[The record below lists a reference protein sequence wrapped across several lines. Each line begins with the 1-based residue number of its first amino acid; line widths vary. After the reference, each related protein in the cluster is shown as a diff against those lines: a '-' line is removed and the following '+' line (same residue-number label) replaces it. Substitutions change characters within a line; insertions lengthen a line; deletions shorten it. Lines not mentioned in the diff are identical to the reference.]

1 VPDRKEEEPRGLAD
15 HLQEYLRE
23 PMLWPVVLVAAA
35 IFVTIGAA
43 TLLAGIVQRSLFAMA
58 ALALLGGMSADQVLR
73 ELRGGGPGVV
83 TALVVGFW
91 VLSGAVAFAV
101 VRVGL
106 F

>member
-1 VPDRKEEEPRGLAD
+1 MSDRKDEQPTRLAD
-15 HLQEYLRE
+15 HLKEYVRE

-35 IFVTIGAA
+35 IFVTLGAA
-43 TLLAGIVQRSLFAMA
+43 ALLAALAQRSLFAMA

-83 TALVVGFW
+83 TALVLGFW
-91 VLSGAVAFAV
+91 VLSGCVAWAAVLL
-101 VRVGL
+101 GL